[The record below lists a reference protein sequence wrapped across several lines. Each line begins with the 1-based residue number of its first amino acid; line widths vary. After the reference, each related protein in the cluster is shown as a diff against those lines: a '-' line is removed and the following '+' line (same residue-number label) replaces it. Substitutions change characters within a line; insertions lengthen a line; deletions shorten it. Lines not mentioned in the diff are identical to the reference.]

1 MTQTPLLTILALTS
15 TLGLL
20 LITFLRIAF
29 LRSRGKLT
37 SRSFSVTLAAGLS
50 LAALDLYYVNLGSYL
65 IAESD
70 PFLSSLGLLIAL
82 VIFALGSPLARLGYG
97 LFESRLRSDEDR
109 E

>member
-1 MTQTPLLTILALTS
+1 MTEIPLLTILALIS
-15 TLGLL
+15 TFGLVL
-20 LITFLRIAF
+20 VTFLRIAF
-29 LRSRGKLT
+29 LRSRGRL
-37 SRSFSVTLAAGLS
+37 SARSFSVTLAAGLS

-65 IAESD
+65 IAEGD

-97 LFESRLRSDEDR
+97 LFESRLRSGEDR